1 MTRLVISILSFLLL
15 AFFSLMPIFAAED
28 EKKPADS
35 IHQAVVVGDANQVQQ
50 LLSKGVDINSRNRMG
65 WSLLQTAIQNR
76 QQAIIELLI
85 AKGADVNAKDNNAQ
99 TPLHVAVSTEQKD
112 VVELLISKGADVN
125 VIDIRGDNAL
135 SLAKK
140 GNYTEITDLLLKHG
154 AKEPSL
160 EDIMGDR
167 YGNEE
172 RLYPG
177 SQSERIPQRQT
188 GTISPIVQA
197 PVELDI
203 LADPNEIKAR
213 IKTFADLEKALD
225 EVAGKSKNEM
235 FQWQQKKYDNRTTLV
250 RTVQKQFD
258 EEIGFIRKVAVEENA
273 KKTTEAIDN
282 LVSRRNGRF
291 KMVSRELLDQ
301 KIALKQTQSSVTRSR
316 SRTSARGTRG
326 QYPQRGQPLEGDIT
340 EPYAERDDA
349 MVRMNRPEGT
359 GRPPEQLDRETE
371 NEISQWLQADTEN
384 RADSAKAVHDQ
395 ILVEISS
402 IRKLAVEEEAKKTT
416 AAIDGL
422 LLHRQERF
430 KEFIKKMEEEKK
442 TLQQTQDQRLGS
454 RYSDPSQRYP
464 QSSRYRGQTSRG
476 GVAEQ
481 DQYQQQGTQPR
492 TRTRRR

>member
-1 MTRLVISILSFLLL
+1 MTRLVISISSFLLL
-15 AFFSLMPIFAAED
+15 VFFSLMPAFAAEED

-50 LLSKGVDINSRNRMG
+50 LLSKGVDVNSRNKMG

-76 QQAIIELLI
+76 QQAIVELLI
-85 AKGADVNAKDNNAQ
+85 AKGADVNAKDNNGQ
-99 TPLHVAVSTEQKD
+99 TPLLVAVSTEQKD
-112 VVELLISKGADVN
+112 VVELLITKGADVN
-125 VIDIRGDNAL
+125 AINIRGENPL

-140 GNYTEITDLLLKHG
+140 GNYTEITELLLKHG

-160 EDIMGDR
+160 QDVMGDR
-167 YGNEE
+167 YGDEE
-172 RLYPG
+172 RLYPAY
-177 SQSERIPQRQT
+177 QSEGITQGQT
-188 GTISPIVQA
+188 GTISPIVQE

-203 LADPNEIKAR
+203 LADPNEIKTR
-213 IKTFADLEKALD
+213 IKTFADLEKTLD

-250 RTVQKQFD
+250 RAVQKQFD

-273 KKTTEAIDN
+273 KKTTEAIDS
-282 LVSRRNGRF
+282 LVSRRNERF
-291 KMVSRELLDQ
+291 KMVSKELLQQ
-301 KIALKQTQSSVTRSR
+301 KIALKQTQSISTRSR
-316 SRTSARGTRG
+316 GRTSARGTRG
-326 QYPQRGQPLEGDIT
+326 QYPQRGQPLEADAM
-340 EPYAERDDA
+340 EPYAQRDDA
-349 MVRMNRPEGT
+349 MLRTNRPAGP

-371 NEISQWLQADTEN
+371 NEISLWLQADIEN
-384 RADSAKAVHDQ
+384 RADLSKAVHNQ

-442 TLQQTQDQRLGS
+442 TLQQTQDQRLGIA
-454 RYSDPSQRYP
+454 PSQRYP
-464 QSSRYRGQTSRG
+464 QSSHYRGQTSRG
-476 GVAEQ
+476 GIAEQ
-481 DQYQQQGTQPR
+481 DQYQQQGVQPR